1 MWIRSWFD
9 ALGIGTQPRR
19 SRPSG
24 RSGDRRRCQTRRLFM
39 EGLEQRQ
46 MLTFLP
52 AMDFPVG
59 SAPQTVVTG
68 DFNNDGHRDLAA
80 ANAVPGTVSVLLG
93 DGAGGFGTAIES
105 DVGAVFY
112 HSDGQL
118 EAGISLTVADFDNDG
133 HLDLAMASHFQNY
146 ETGDFYGAVGVNMGN
161 GDGTFRAATHP
172 FNNGLVLS
180 VVAGDFNNDGNS
192 DLAVNF
198 LGVSFFGEFYGQHE
212 VLLGNGQGGFTAAG
226 MSGYAH
232 GEALLSPAVG
242 DLNRDGILDVVLVQ
256 AGGQGGD
263 VLLGSGAGG
272 PTFLY
277 LRSNYYTTN
286 QNARTVAIGD
296 FTGDGNPDLVV
307 AGDGW
312 YTDEPNGVDVVTGRG
327 DGTFDSPIA
336 HSANGNMHTGVA
348 VADFNGDG
356 LLDAITSDA
365 DTGTVSELLGNGNG
379 ALTYGGAYA
388 VGLSPS
394 AIVVGDFNGDGR
406 PDVATANGGSTTVSV
421 LINDGTWTPPLPP
434 PPPPPALRIGDRTVA
449 EGNTGTA
456 SATFTV
462 TLSAAYSQPITVAYY
477 TANGSATAGSD
488 YQAASGTLTIP
499 AGQTTGTITILVSGD
514 RLAEANETFAVNLNS
529 PTNATIADGQS
540 VGTIVDDE
548 PHISIGDFAKAE
560 GKKGQTTLFTFTV
573 TLSTPYDQPVTMS
586 FKTTDGTAKTGDSD
600 YVAKTGTLT
609 FAPGETTKT
618 ITIEVKGDSKKEA
631 NETFYLDLFGN
642 SSNSLFTK
650 NRGLG
655 SILND
660 D

>member
-1 MWIRSWFD
+1 MWFRSWFD
-9 ALGIGTQPRR
+9 VLGIGTQSRR
-19 SRPSG
+19 SRPSP
-24 RSGDRRRCQTRRLFM
+24 RSGDRRRRQTRRLFM

-52 AMDFPVG
+52 ALDFPVG
-59 SAPQTVVTG
+59 AAPQAVVTG
-68 DFNNDGHRDLAA
+68 DFNNDGHLDVAA

-93 DGAGGFGTAIES
+93 DGAGGFVAAIES
-105 DVGAVFY
+105 GVGAVF
-112 HSDGQL
+112 HQSGGHLQ
-118 EAGISLTVADFDNDG
+118 AISLTVADFNNDG
-133 HLDLAMASHFQNY
+133 HLDLAMASYFQNY
-146 ETGDFYGAVGVNMGN
+146 ETGEFYGAVGVNMSN

-180 VVAGDFNNDGNS
+180 VAAGDFNNDGNS

-198 LGVSFFGEFYGQHE
+198 LAPGFSFGEFYGQHE

-286 QNARTVAIGD
+286 QNAQTVAIGD
-296 FTGDGNPDLVV
+296 FTGDGFPDLVV
-307 AGDGW
+307 AGDAM
-312 YTDEPNGVDVVTGRG
+312 YVDDPSGVDILTGRG
-327 DGTFDSPIA
+327 GTFDSPIS
-336 HSANGNMHTGVA
+336 HSANGYHHTGVA

-356 LLDAITSDA
+356 LLDAVTSDA

-379 ALTYGGAYA
+379 TLSYAGAFA
-388 VGLSPS
+388 VGSS
-394 AIVVGDFNGDGR
+394 HMAVVVGDFNGDCR
-406 PDVATANGGSTTVSV
+406 TDVATANAGSNTVSV
-421 LINDGTWTPPLPP
+421 LLNDGDWTPP
-434 PPPPPALRIGDRTVA
+434 PPPPPALRIGDRTVT
-449 EGNTGTA
+449 EGNTGTIA
-456 SATFTV
+456 ATFTV
-462 TLSAAYSQPITVAYY
+462 TLSAASTETITVAYA
-477 TANGSATAGSD
+477 TANGSASVGND
-488 YQAASGTLTIP
+488 YQVATGTLAIP
-499 AGQTTGTITILVSGD
+499 AGQTTGTITVLVSGD
-514 RLAEANETFAVNLNS
+514 RLAEATETFFVNLSS
-529 PTNATIADGQS
+529 PTNAVINDGQGE
-540 VGTIVDDE
+540 GTILDNE
-548 PHISIGDFAKAE
+548 PRISISDLSMKE
-560 GKKGQTTLFTFTV
+560 GKRNQTTLFTFTV
-573 TLSTPYDQPVTMS
+573 TLSAAYDQPVTMS
-586 FKTTDGTAKTGDSD
+586 YRTVNGTAKTSDSD
-600 YVAKTGTLT
+600 YIAKTGTLT
-609 FAPGETTKT
+609 FAPGQTTKT

-631 NETFYLDLFGN
+631 NETFYVDLFSNSGN
-642 SSNSLFTK
+642 SQFTK